1 MKSSATCIITTKTT
15 IVCDLFVFPQLPNLF
30 TSSIPLPQFLKSEG
44 KHRNDRQFEAG
55 NLIVCHPVSS
65 FSQIWE
71 RSQDLGFLRSS
82 PRMDPNPRAPL
93 LLAIVVL
100 ALGVSVVKTW
110 PDQISDLWVQGSLN
124 PASSLEWL
132 MRVFCLYGQVASAED
147 DASGV
152 SLGRRAGVRNPI
164 TSRSKNS
171 VRLRTSFWC
180 QSVNFDRWF
189 ALVVPFS

>member
-1 MKSSATCIITTKTT
+1 
-15 IVCDLFVFPQLPNLF
+15 
-30 TSSIPLPQFLKSEG
+30 
-44 KHRNDRQFEAG
+44 
-55 NLIVCHPVSS
+55 
-65 FSQIWE
+65 
-71 RSQDLGFLRSS
+71 
-82 PRMDPNPRAPL
+82 MDPNPRAPL

-180 QSVNFDRWF
+180 QSVNFDR
-189 ALVVPFS
+189 

>member
-1 MKSSATCIITTKTT
+1 MYHNDKNDHRVRPFRVSPATKSLH
-15 IVCDLFVFPQLPNLF
+15 IVNP
-30 TSSIPLPQFLKSEG
+30 SSTASEIRR